1 MFKNK
6 QKHFLIS
13 VLLMILFLAA
23 SGTAFSADLNET
35 SEVPEVSVCKDN
47 LENSQNDVV
56 GSSEITLNGGK
67 FSDIQKAIDNV
78 GDGGTIHLNGYY
90 SAQNNDSVIYVNKNI
105 RIAGG
110 LDTVLDGK
118 NISCIFSIQK
128 TGSNCQISNLKF
140 VNGMDVHGGA
150 MIILGKNV
158 VVENSVFENN
168 YANHSGGA
176 IYVLSIFNDSGR
188 YPEEGENLI
197 IKNCNFTNNFAQVA
211 AGAIGVYGNN
221 TQVIGCNFVS
231 NKVKPAT
238 NHKSYGGAIQIGR
251 DEYNLCSYVVNCN
264 FMGNEAIAH
273 DLNNSHGG
281 AGCVRAGI
289 TYQNCKFINNSADQ
303 GGALTYHASGIIEDC
318 VFINN
323 SAKLYGGALSTG
335 YMDMDMD
342 LKVINCNFE
351 QNNAPYGGAVQLKGK
366 NIEIQ
371 NSVFNK
377 NTAAVNGGAIN
388 IVAKTVAIGDTEF
401 NKNTAHVNGGAIY
414 INGNKTVIED
424 SSFMA
429 NEAIPDV
436 EKLDDGLGG
445 AIYINSSS
453 ATINKNIF
461 NNNVARNGS
470 AIYYDKSGLNCII
483 SDNAMAENQAWV
495 YALPVY
501 AKSIYYGED
510 CEVSATLFGGNN
522 IAKYNDLFVSN
533 AIYNNAKQDKI
544 KVNGETPIL
553 GAVDNGKLYQDSR
566 EYNMDILLTVTHE
579 DGSVAFNK
587 TLKSDFKGQ
596 VSNILKNLKPG
607 RYKISATHFEDTY
620 YKYIAN
626 VTYFSVFPKADLQLN
641 KSSNLIDANYGDIV
655 IWTLKITNNGPNVG
669 TGIRLKDLISDGLII
684 LSCDDE
690 NYDKKTGILNID
702 SLNIG
707 ESKIINIKTLVN
719 KTGTFINE
727 ASVSGNEYD
736 WDLKNNNDS
745 AGINVNPSADL
756 AVEIL
761 VNDTNPKFNSL
772 VKWTLRVNNNGPD
785 EATGVVV
792 VCDLLSKDLIY
803 LSSTGNYD
811 VKSGLW
817 NIGTLEMGKS
827 VSIDIVTLVN
837 KTGKITND
845 ANVSGREY
853 DWNLSN
859 NYDNKSIDVDVCAD
873 LAIEKLVNDTA
884 PKFNSLV
891 EWTLRVT
898 NNGPDTATG
907 VVVCDILPEGL
918 ISIDKSFNG
927 TWNVGKLL
935 NNQTKE
941 LTIICLVNKTGK
953 LVNIADIAGNEY
965 DCNLTNNI
973 INKSIEVAS
982 SADLFVKKYVNNT
995 APDFG
1000 EIIKWSVVVSNNGPD
1015 IATNVQVNDLLDD
1028 GLIFVKSSSTKGS
1041 YDAKSG
1047 IWAVD
1052 SLAPETDETLNI
1064 YCKVNK
1070 IGKILNFVSVN
1081 STQYDWNE
1089 SNNHDNESVNAVKI
1103 ADLSVIKLINNSN
1116 PNYNDLIKW
1125 TIIVSNNGPNMAT
1138 GVIVNDLLPK
1148 SVEYISSYLSKGFY
1162 NPVNGIWDVGN
1173 LNAGEKLQLNIVSK
1187 IVKTGDITNVVNV
1200 KGNEKDS
1207 NLTNN
1212 HFEKS
1217 VHVKAAADLSI
1228 EKSVSKQEVNI
1239 NDLIEY
1245 VIEIINNGPD
1255 SAENIKVSEL
1265 LNPNLKVISFEST
1278 KGNFNNTNNVLT
1290 IDSLVDGEKVRLTI
1304 NAAANVCGNFEN
1316 KVAVSSDTFDY
1327 DKSNNHDGASVFVSE
1342 NTTEK
1347 IENPVNDTYL
1357 LVLAKN
1363 SLQKSMISK
1372 LENLTHLQSLTS
1384 IELPKTG
1391 LPIVL
1396 LLLVSMISIGFLPI
1410 KISKKR

>member
-110 LDTVLDGK
+110 FDTVLDGK

-351 QNNAPYGGAVQLKGK
+351 QNNAPYGGAVHLKGK

-388 IVAKTVAIGDTEF
+388 IVAKTVAIGGTEF

-436 EKLDDGLGG
+436 KKLDDGLGG

-495 YALPVY
+495 YALPIYV
-501 AKSIYYGED
+501 KSIYYGED

-579 DGSVAFNK
+579 GGSVAFNK

-641 KSSNLIDANYGDIV
+641 KSSNLINANYGDIV

-669 TGIRLKDLISDGLII
+669 TGIRLKDLIPDGLII

-690 NYDKKTGILNID
+690 NYDKKTGILKID

-772 VKWTLRVNNNGPD
+772 VKWTLRVTNNGPD
-785 EATGVVV
+785 EATGVV

-817 NIGTLEMGKS
+817 NIETLEMGKS

-837 KTGKITND
+837 KTGKIAND
-845 ANVSGREY
+845 ASVSGKEY

-859 NYDNKSIDVDVCAD
+859 NYDNKSIAVDVCAD
-873 LAIEKLVNDTA
+873 LAIKKLVNDTN

-973 INKSIEVAS
+973 VNKSIEVAQ

-995 APDFG
+995 SPDFG

-1028 GLIFVKSSSTKGS
+1028 GLIFVKSSSTKGN
-1041 YDAKSG
+1041 YDVKSG
-1047 IWAVD
+1047 IWTID

-1125 TIIVSNNGPNMAT
+1125 TIIVSNKGPNMAT

-1217 VHVKAAADLSI
+1217 VHVKPAADLSI

-1245 VIEIINNGPD
+1245 VIEITNNGPD

-1290 IDSLVDGEKVRLTI
+1290 IDSLVNGEKVRLTI
-1304 NAAANVCGNFEN
+1304 NAAANACGKFEN

-1327 DKSNNHDGASVFVSE
+1327 DKSNNQDGTSVFVSE

-1372 LENLTHLQSLTS
+1372 LENLTHPQSLTS

>member
-264 FMGNEAIAH
+264 FIGNEAIAH

-388 IVAKTVAIGDTEF
+388 IVAKTVAIGGTEF

-436 EKLDDGLGG
+436 KKLDDGLGG

-495 YALPVY
+495 YALPIY

-579 DGSVAFNK
+579 NGSVAFNK

-641 KSSNLIDANYGDIV
+641 KSSNLINANYGDIV

-669 TGIRLKDLISDGLII
+669 TGIRLKDLIPDGLII

-702 SLNIG
+702 SLNMG

-772 VKWTLRVNNNGPD
+772 VKWTLRVTNNGPD
-785 EATGVVV
+785 EATGVV

-927 TWNVGKLL
+927 IWNVGKLL

-941 LTIICLVNKTGK
+941 LTIICLVNKTEK

-1028 GLIFVKSSSTKGS
+1028 GLIFVKSSSTKGN
-1041 YDAKSG
+1041 YDVKSG
-1047 IWAVD
+1047 IWTID

-1125 TIIVSNNGPNMAT
+1125 TIIVSNKGPNMAT

-1212 HFEKS
+1212 HFEKL
-1217 VHVKAAADLSI
+1217 VHVKPAADLSI

-1245 VIEIINNGPD
+1245 VIEITNNGPD

-1347 IENPVNDTYL
+1347 IENSVNDTYL

-1372 LENLTHLQSLTS
+1372 LENLTHPQSLTS

>member
-35 SEVPEVSVCKDN
+35 SEVPEVRVCKDN

-264 FMGNEAIAH
+264 FIGNEAIAH

-388 IVAKTVAIGDTEF
+388 IVAKTVAIGGTEF

-436 EKLDDGLGG
+436 KKLDDGLGG

-495 YALPVY
+495 YALPIY

-641 KSSNLIDANYGDIV
+641 KSSNLINANYGDIV

-669 TGIRLKDLISDGLII
+669 TGIRLKDLIPDGLII

-690 NYDKKTGILNID
+690 NYNKKTGILNID
-702 SLNIG
+702 SLNMG

-756 AVEIL
+756 AVKIL

-772 VKWTLRVNNNGPD
+772 VKWTLRVTNNGPD
-785 EATGVVV
+785 EATGVV

-817 NIGTLEMGKS
+817 NIETLESGKS

-837 KTGKITND
+837 KTGKIAND
-845 ANVSGREY
+845 ASVSGKEY

-859 NYDNKSIDVDVCAD
+859 NYDNKSIAVDVCAD
-873 LAIEKLVNDTA
+873 LAIKKLVNDTN

-973 INKSIEVAS
+973 VNKSIEVAQ

-995 APDFG
+995 SPDFG

-1028 GLIFVKSSSTKGS
+1028 GLIFVKSSSTKGN
-1041 YDAKSG
+1041 YDVKSG
-1047 IWAVD
+1047 IWTID

-1173 LNAGEKLQLNIVSK
+1173 LNVGEKLQLNIVSK

-1212 HFEKS
+1212 HFKKS
-1217 VHVKAAADLSI
+1217 VHVKPAADLSI

-1245 VIEIINNGPD
+1245 VIEITNNGPD

-1290 IDSLVDGEKVRLTI
+1290 IDSLVNGEKVRLTI
-1304 NAAANVCGNFEN
+1304 NAAANACGKFEN

-1327 DKSNNHDGASVFVSE
+1327 DKSNNQDGTSVFVSE

-1372 LENLTHLQSLTS
+1372 LENLTHPQSLTS

>member
-335 YMDMDMD
+335 YMDMGMD

-388 IVAKTVAIGDTEF
+388 IVAKTVAIGGTEF

-436 EKLDDGLGG
+436 KKLDDGLGG

-495 YALPVY
+495 YALPIY

-641 KSSNLIDANYGDIV
+641 KSSNLINANYGDIV
-655 IWTLKITNNGPNVG
+655 IWILKITNNGPNVG
-669 TGIRLKDLISDGLII
+669 TGIRLKDLIPDGLII

-690 NYDKKTGILNID
+690 NYNKKTGILNID
-702 SLNIG
+702 SLNMG

-772 VKWTLRVNNNGPD
+772 VKWTLRVTNNGPD
-785 EATGVVV
+785 EATGVV

-817 NIGTLEMGKS
+817 NIETLESGKS

-837 KTGKITND
+837 KTGKIAND
-845 ANVSGREY
+845 ASVSGKEY

-859 NYDNKSIDVDVCAD
+859 NYDNKSIAVDVCAD
-873 LAIEKLVNDTA
+873 LAIKKLVNDTN

-973 INKSIEVAS
+973 VNKSIEVAQ

-995 APDFG
+995 SPDFG

-1028 GLIFVKSSSTKGS
+1028 GLIFVKSSSTKGN
-1041 YDAKSG
+1041 YDVKSG
-1047 IWAVD
+1047 IWTID

-1089 SNNHDNESVNAVKI
+1089 SNNHDNESVDAVKI

-1173 LNAGEKLQLNIVSK
+1173 LNVGEKLQLNIVSK

-1217 VHVKAAADLSI
+1217 VHVKPAADLSI

-1245 VIEIINNGPD
+1245 VIEITNNGPD

-1290 IDSLVDGEKVRLTI
+1290 IDSLAYGEKVRLTI
-1304 NAAANVCGNFEN
+1304 NAAANVCGKFEN

-1327 DKSNNHDGASVFVSE
+1327 DKSNNQDGTSVFVSE

-1372 LENLTHLQSLTS
+1372 LENLTHPQSLTS

>member
-6 QKHFLIS
+6 QKYFLIS

-23 SGTAFSADLNET
+23 SGTAFGVDLNENL
-35 SEVPEVSVCKDN
+35 EVLEVSVCKDN
-47 LENSQNDVV
+47 LENSQNDIV

-67 FSDIQKAIDNV
+67 FSDIQKAIDDIDN
-78 GDGGTIHLNGYY
+78 GGTIHLNGYY
-90 SAQNNDSVIYVNKNI
+90 SAQNKDSHVYVNKNI
-105 RIAGG
+105 NIVGG
-110 LDTVLDGK
+110 SDTVLDGK

-140 VNGMDVHGGA
+140 VNGMSGHGGA
-150 MIILGKNV
+150 MIVLGKNV
-158 VVENSVFENN
+158 VIKDSVFENN
-168 YANHSGGA
+168 YADYAGAA
-176 IYVLSIFNDSGR
+176 IYVCSIFNDSGK

-221 TQVIGCNFVS
+221 TKVIGCNFVS
-231 NKVKPAT
+231 NKVKPT
-238 NHKSYGGAIQIGR
+238 SNHEAYGGAIQIGR
-251 DEYNLCSYVVNCN
+251 DEYNLCSYVVNCSFIN
-264 FMGNEAIAH
+264 NGAIGRN
-273 DLNNSHGG
+273 LNNSHGG

-289 TYQNCKFINNSADQ
+289 IYQNCKFINNSAGQ
-303 GGALTYHASGIIEDC
+303 GGALTYHASGSIEDC

-335 YMDMDMD
+335 YIDGDME
-342 LKVINCNFE
+342 LIVVNCNFE

-366 NIEIQ
+366 NIEIHK
-371 NSVFNK
+371 SIFNK
-377 NTAAVNGGAIN
+377 NIAAINGGAIN
-388 IVAKTVAIGDTEF
+388 IIAKTVTVDDVEF
-401 NKNTAHVNGGAIY
+401 NKNIANVNGGAIY
-414 INGNKTVIED
+414 INGDKTTIVD
-424 SSFMA
+424 SSFIA
-429 NEAIPDV
+429 NEAIPDAK
-436 EKLDDGLGG
+436 KLDDGLGG

-495 YALPVY
+495 YALPIY

-579 DGSVAFNK
+579 EGSVAFNK
-587 TLKSDFKGQ
+587 TLKSDFKGY

-607 RYKISATHFEDTY
+607 RYKVSATHFEDTY
-620 YKYIAN
+620 YKYITN
-626 VTYFSVFPKADLQLN
+626 VTYFSVYPKADLQLN
-641 KSSNLIDANYGDIV
+641 KSSNGIDVNYGDVV
-655 IWTLKITNNGPNVG
+655 IWTLKITNNGPNIG
-669 TGIRLKDLISDGLII
+669 TGIRLKDLISEGLII

-690 NYDKKTGILNID
+690 NYNKKTGILNID
-702 SLNIG
+702 SLNMG

-772 VKWTLRVNNNGPD
+772 VKWTLRVTNNGPD
-785 EATGVVV
+785 EATGVV

-811 VKSGLW
+811 VKSELW
-817 NIGTLEMGKS
+817 NIGTLERGKS

-845 ANVSGREY
+845 ASVSGREY

-859 NYDNKSIDVDVCAD
+859 NYDNKSIAVDVCAD
-873 LAIEKLVNDTA
+873 LAIKKLVNDTN

-927 TWNVGKLL
+927 TWNVGKLI

-973 INKSIEVAS
+973 VNKSIEVAQ

-1015 IATNVQVNDLLDD
+1015 IVTNVQVNDLLDD
-1028 GLIFVKSSSTKGS
+1028 GLIFVKSSSTKGN
-1041 YDAKSG
+1041 YDVKSG
-1047 IWAVD
+1047 IWTID

-1089 SNNHDNESVNAVKI
+1089 SNNYDNKSVDAVKI

-1217 VHVKAAADLSI
+1217 VYVKAAADLSI

-1245 VIEIINNGPD
+1245 VIEITNNGPD

-1278 KGNFNNTNNVLT
+1278 KGNFNNESNVLT
-1290 IDSLVDGEKVRLTI
+1290 IDELANSEKVRLTI
-1304 NAAANVCGNFEN
+1304 NAAANVCGKFEN

-1327 DKSNNHDGASVFVSE
+1327 DKSNNQDGTSVFVSE

-1372 LENLTHLQSLTS
+1372 LENLTHPQSLTS

>member
-6 QKHFLIS
+6 QKYFLIS

-23 SGTAFSADLNET
+23 SGTAFGVDLNENL
-35 SEVPEVSVCKDN
+35 EVLEVSVCKDN
-47 LENSQNDVV
+47 LENSQNDIV

-67 FSDIQKAIDNV
+67 FSDIQKAIDDIDN
-78 GDGGTIHLNGYY
+78 GGTIHLNGYY
-90 SAQNNDSVIYVNKNI
+90 SAQNKDSHVYVNKNI
-105 RIAGG
+105 NIVGG
-110 LDTVLDGK
+110 SDTVLDGK

-140 VNGMDVHGGA
+140 VNGMSGHGGA
-150 MIILGKNV
+150 MIVLGKNV
-158 VVENSVFENN
+158 VIKDSVFENN
-168 YANHSGGA
+168 YADYAGAA
-176 IYVLSIFNDSGR
+176 IYVCSIFNDSGK

-221 TQVIGCNFVS
+221 TKVIGCNFVS
-231 NKVKPAT
+231 NKVKPT
-238 NHKSYGGAIQIGR
+238 SNHEAYGGAIQIGR
-251 DEYNLCSYVVNCN
+251 DEYNLCSYVVNCSFIN
-264 FMGNEAIAH
+264 NGAIGRN
-273 DLNNSHGG
+273 LNNSHGG

-289 TYQNCKFINNSADQ
+289 IYQNCKFINNSAGQ
-303 GGALTYHASGIIEDC
+303 GGALTYHASGSIEDC

-335 YMDMDMD
+335 YIDGDME
-342 LKVINCNFE
+342 LIVVNCNFE

-366 NIEIQ
+366 NIEIHK
-371 NSVFNK
+371 SIFNK
-377 NTAAVNGGAIN
+377 NIAAINGGAIN
-388 IVAKTVAIGDTEF
+388 IIAKTVTVDDVEF
-401 NKNTAHVNGGAIY
+401 NKNIANVNGGAIY
-414 INGNKTVIED
+414 INGDKTTIVD
-424 SSFMA
+424 SSFIA
-429 NEAIPDV
+429 NEAIPDAK
-436 EKLDDGLGG
+436 KLDDGLGG

-483 SDNAMAENQAWV
+483 SGNAMAENQAWV
-495 YALPVY
+495 YALPIY

-607 RYKISATHFEDTY
+607 RYKVSATHFEDTY

-626 VTYFSVFPKADLQLN
+626 VIYFSVFPKADLQLN
-641 KSSNLIDANYGDIV
+641 KSSNGIDVNYGDIV
-655 IWTLKITNNGPNVG
+655 IWTLKITNNGPNIG
-669 TGIRLKDLISDGLII
+669 TGIRLKDLISEGLII

-736 WDLKNNNDS
+736 WNLKNNNDS

-772 VKWTLRVNNNGPD
+772 VKWTLRVTNNGPD
-785 EATGVVV
+785 EATGVV

-817 NIGTLEMGKS
+817 NIETLESGKS

-837 KTGKITND
+837 KTGKIAND
-845 ANVSGREY
+845 ASVSGKEY

-859 NYDNKSIDVDVCAD
+859 NYDNKSIAVDVCAD
-873 LAIEKLVNDTA
+873 LAIKKLVNDTN

-973 INKSIEVAS
+973 VNKSIEVAQ

-995 APDFG
+995 SQDFG

-1015 IATNVQVNDLLDD
+1015 IATTVQVNDLLDD
-1028 GLIFVKSSSTKGS
+1028 GLIFVKSSSTKGN
-1041 YDAKSG
+1041 YDVKSG
-1047 IWAVD
+1047 IWTID

-1138 GVIVNDLLPK
+1138 GVIVDDLLPK

-1217 VHVKAAADLSI
+1217 VHVKPAADLSI

-1245 VIEIINNGPD
+1245 VIEITNNGPD

-1290 IDSLVDGEKVRLTI
+1290 IDSLAYGEKVRLTI
-1304 NAAANVCGNFEN
+1304 NAAANVWGKFEN

-1327 DKSNNHDGASVFVSE
+1327 DKSNNQDGTSVFVSE

-1363 SLQKSMISK
+1363 SLQKSMVSK
-1372 LENLTHLQSLTS
+1372 LENLTHPQSLTS

>member
-377 NTAAVNGGAIN
+377 NTATVNGGAIN
-388 IVAKTVAIGDTEF
+388 IVAKTVAIGGTEF

-436 EKLDDGLGG
+436 KKLDDGLGG

-495 YALPVY
+495 YALPIY

-522 IAKYNDLFVSN
+522 IAKYDDLFVSN

-607 RYKISATHFEDTY
+607 RYRISATHFEDTY

-641 KSSNLIDANYGDIV
+641 KSSNLINANYGDII

-669 TGIRLKDLISDGLII
+669 TGIRLKDLIPDGLII

-690 NYDKKTGILNID
+690 NYNKKTGILNID
-702 SLNIG
+702 SLNMG

-772 VKWTLRVNNNGPD
+772 VKWTLRVTNNGPD
-785 EATGVVV
+785 EATGVV

-817 NIGTLEMGKS
+817 NIGTLERGKS

-837 KTGKITND
+837 KTGKIAND
-845 ANVSGREY
+845 ASVSGKEY

-859 NYDNKSIDVDVCAD
+859 NYDNKSIAVDVCAD
-873 LAIEKLVNDTA
+873 LAIKKLVNDTN

-927 TWNVGKLL
+927 TWNVGKLF

-973 INKSIEVAS
+973 VNKSIEVAQ

-995 APDFG
+995 SPDFG

-1028 GLIFVKSSSTKGS
+1028 GLIFVKSSSTKGN
-1041 YDAKSG
+1041 YDVKSG
-1047 IWAVD
+1047 IWTID

-1212 HFEKS
+1212 HFKKS
-1217 VHVKAAADLSI
+1217 VHVKPAADLSI

-1245 VIEIINNGPD
+1245 VIEITNNGPD

-1304 NAAANVCGNFEN
+1304 NAAANVCGKFEN

-1327 DKSNNHDGASVFVSE
+1327 DKSNNQDGTSVFVSE

-1363 SLQKSMISK
+1363 SLQKSMVSK
-1372 LENLTHLQSLTS
+1372 LENLTHSQSLTS

>member
-6 QKHFLIS
+6 QKYFLIS

-47 LENSQNDVV
+47 LENSQNNVV

-78 GDGGTIHLNGYY
+78 GDGGTIYLNGYY

-264 FMGNEAIAH
+264 FIGNEAIAH

-366 NIEIQ
+366 SIEIQ

-377 NTAAVNGGAIN
+377 NTATVNGGAIN
-388 IVAKTVAIGDTEF
+388 IVAKTVAIGGTEF

-436 EKLDDGLGG
+436 KKLDDGLGG

-495 YALPVY
+495 YALPIY

-641 KSSNLIDANYGDIV
+641 KSSNLINANYGDIV

-669 TGIRLKDLISDGLII
+669 TGIRLKDLIPDGLII

-690 NYDKKTGILNID
+690 NYNKKTGILNID
-702 SLNIG
+702 SLNMG

-756 AVEIL
+756 AVKIL

-772 VKWTLRVNNNGPD
+772 VKWTLRVTNNGPD
-785 EATGVVV
+785 EATGVV

-817 NIGTLEMGKS
+817 NIETLESGKS

-837 KTGKITND
+837 KTGKIAND
-845 ANVSGREY
+845 ASVSGKEY

-859 NYDNKSIDVDVCAD
+859 NYDNKSIAVDVCAD
-873 LAIEKLVNDTA
+873 LAIKKLVNDTN
-884 PKFNSLV
+884 PQFNSLV

-973 INKSIEVAS
+973 VNKSIEVAQ

-995 APDFG
+995 SPDFG

-1015 IATNVQVNDLLDD
+1015 IATNVQVNDLLDE

-1047 IWAVD
+1047 IWTID

-1103 ADLSVIKLINNSN
+1103 ADLSVIKSINNSN

-1162 NPVNGIWDVGN
+1162 NPVNGTWDVGN
-1173 LNAGEKLQLNIVSK
+1173 LNVGEKLQLNIVSK
-1187 IVKTGDITNVVNV
+1187 IVKTGDITNVVDV

-1217 VHVKAAADLSI
+1217 VHVKPAADLSI

-1245 VIEIINNGPD
+1245 VIEITNNGPD

-1290 IDSLVDGEKVRLTI
+1290 IDSLAYGEKVRLTI
-1304 NAAANVCGNFEN
+1304 NAAANVWGKFEN

-1327 DKSNNHDGASVFVSE
+1327 DKSNNQDGTSVFVSE

-1372 LENLTHLQSLTS
+1372 LENLTHPQSLTS

>member
-388 IVAKTVAIGDTEF
+388 IVAKTVAIGGTEF

-436 EKLDDGLGG
+436 KKLDDGLGG

-495 YALPVY
+495 YALPIY

-641 KSSNLIDANYGDIV
+641 KSSNLINANYGDIV

-669 TGIRLKDLISDGLII
+669 TGIRLKDLIPDGLII

-690 NYDKKTGILNID
+690 NYNKKTGILNID
-702 SLNIG
+702 SLNMG

-719 KTGTFINE
+719 NTGTFINE

-756 AVEIL
+756 AVKIL

-772 VKWTLRVNNNGPD
+772 VKWTLRVTNNGPD
-785 EATGVVV
+785 EATGVV

-817 NIGTLEMGKS
+817 NIETLESGKS

-837 KTGKITND
+837 KTGKIAND
-845 ANVSGREY
+845 ASVSGKEY

-859 NYDNKSIDVDVCAD
+859 NYDNKSIAVDVCAD
-873 LAIEKLVNDTA
+873 LAIKKLVNDTN

-973 INKSIEVAS
+973 VNKSIEVAQ

-995 APDFG
+995 SPDFG

-1028 GLIFVKSSSTKGS
+1028 GLIFVKSSSTKGN
-1041 YDAKSG
+1041 YDVKSG
-1047 IWAVD
+1047 IWTID

-1125 TIIVSNNGPNMAT
+1125 TIIVSNKGPNMAT
-1138 GVIVNDLLPK
+1138 GVTVNDLLPK

-1245 VIEIINNGPD
+1245 VIEITNNGPD

-1290 IDSLVDGEKVRLTI
+1290 IDSLVNGEKVRLTI
-1304 NAAANVCGNFEN
+1304 NAAANACGKFEN

-1327 DKSNNHDGASVFVSE
+1327 DKSNNQDGTSVFVSE

-1372 LENLTHLQSLTS
+1372 LENLTHPQSLTS

>member
-6 QKHFLIS
+6 QKYFLIS

-47 LENSQNDVV
+47 LENSQNNVV

-78 GDGGTIHLNGYY
+78 GDGGIIYLNGYY

-264 FMGNEAIAH
+264 FIGNEAIAH

-388 IVAKTVAIGDTEF
+388 IVAKTVSIGGTEF

-436 EKLDDGLGG
+436 KKLDDGLGG

-495 YALPVY
+495 YALPIY

-641 KSSNLIDANYGDIV
+641 KSSSLIDANYGDIV

-669 TGIRLKDLISDGLII
+669 TGIRLKDLIPDGLII

-772 VKWTLRVNNNGPD
+772 VKWTLRVTNNGPD
-785 EATGVVV
+785 EATSVV

-837 KTGKITND
+837 KTGKIAND
-845 ANVSGREY
+845 ASVSGKEY

-859 NYDNKSIDVDVCAD
+859 NYDNKSIAVDVCAD
-873 LAIEKLVNDTA
+873 LAIKKLVNDTN

-965 DCNLTNNI
+965 DCNLTNDI
-973 INKSIEVAS
+973 VNKSIEVAQ

-995 APDFG
+995 SPDFG

-1028 GLIFVKSSSTKGS
+1028 GLIFVKSSSTKGN
-1041 YDAKSG
+1041 YDVKSG
-1047 IWAVD
+1047 IWTID

-1089 SNNHDNESVNAVKI
+1089 SNNHDNESVDAVKI

-1217 VHVKAAADLSI
+1217 VHVKPAADLSI

-1245 VIEIINNGPD
+1245 VIEITNNGPD

-1290 IDSLVDGEKVRLTI
+1290 IDSLAYGEKVRLTI
-1304 NAAANVCGNFEN
+1304 NAAANACGKFEN

-1327 DKSNNHDGASVFVSE
+1327 DKSNNQDGTSVFVSE

-1363 SLQKSMISK
+1363 SLQKSMVSK
-1372 LENLTHLQSLTS
+1372 LENLTHPQSLTS

-1396 LLLVSMISIGFLPI
+1396 LLLVSMVSIGFLPI

>member
-6 QKHFLIS
+6 QKYFLIS

-23 SGTAFSADLNET
+23 SGTAFGVDLNENL
-35 SEVPEVSVCKDN
+35 EVLEVSVCKDN
-47 LENSQNDVV
+47 LENSQNDIV

-67 FSDIQKAIDNV
+67 FSDIQKAIDDIDN
-78 GDGGTIHLNGYY
+78 GGTIHLNGYY
-90 SAQNNDSVIYVNKNI
+90 SAQNKDSHVYVNKNI
-105 RIAGG
+105 NIVGG
-110 LDTVLDGK
+110 SDTVLDGK

-140 VNGMDVHGGA
+140 VNGMSGHGGA
-150 MIILGKNV
+150 MIVLGKNV
-158 VVENSVFENN
+158 VIKDSVFENN
-168 YANHSGGA
+168 YADYAGAA
-176 IYVLSIFNDSGR
+176 IYVCSIFNDSGK

-221 TQVIGCNFVS
+221 TKVIGCNFVS
-231 NKVKPAT
+231 NKVKPT
-238 NHKSYGGAIQIGR
+238 SNHEAYGGAIQIGR
-251 DEYNLCSYVVNCN
+251 DEYNLCSYVVNCSFIN
-264 FMGNEAIAH
+264 NGAIGRN
-273 DLNNSHGG
+273 LNNSHGG

-289 TYQNCKFINNSADQ
+289 IYQNCKFINNSAGQ
-303 GGALTYHASGIIEDC
+303 GGALTYHASGSIEDC

-335 YMDMDMD
+335 YIDGDME
-342 LKVINCNFE
+342 LIVVNCNFE

-366 NIEIQ
+366 NIEIHK
-371 NSVFNK
+371 SIFNK
-377 NTAAVNGGAIN
+377 NIAAINGGAIN
-388 IVAKTVAIGDTEF
+388 IIAKTVTVDDVEF
-401 NKNTAHVNGGAIY
+401 NKNIANVNGGAIY
-414 INGNKTVIED
+414 INGDKTTIVD
-424 SSFMA
+424 SSFIA
-429 NEAIPDV
+429 NEAIPDAK
-436 EKLDDGLGG
+436 KLDDGLGG

-483 SDNAMAENQAWV
+483 SGNAMAENQAWV
-495 YALPVY
+495 YALPIY

-641 KSSNLIDANYGDIV
+641 KSSNGIDVNYGDIV
-655 IWTLKITNNGPNVG
+655 IWTLKITNNGPNIG
-669 TGIRLKDLISDGLII
+669 TGIRLKDLIPDGLII

-690 NYDKKTGILNID
+690 NYNKKTGILNID
-702 SLNIG
+702 SLNMG

-772 VKWTLRVNNNGPD
+772 VKWTLRVTNNGPD
-785 EATGVVV
+785 EATGVV

-817 NIGTLEMGKS
+817 NIETLESGKS

-837 KTGKITND
+837 KTGKIAND
-845 ANVSGREY
+845 ASVSGKEY

-859 NYDNKSIDVDVCAD
+859 NYDNKSIAVDVCAD
-873 LAIEKLVNDTA
+873 LAIKKLVNDTN

-973 INKSIEVAS
+973 VNKSIEVAQ

-995 APDFG
+995 SPDFG

-1015 IATNVQVNDLLDD
+1015 IATTVQVNDLLDD
-1028 GLIFVKSSSTKGS
+1028 GLIFVKSSSTKGN
-1041 YDAKSG
+1041 YDVKSG
-1047 IWAVD
+1047 IWTID

-1070 IGKILNFVSVN
+1070 IGKILNFGSVN

-1217 VHVKAAADLSI
+1217 VYVKPAADLSI

-1245 VIEIINNGPD
+1245 VIEITNNGPD

-1290 IDSLVDGEKVRLTI
+1290 IDSLAYGEKVRLTI
-1304 NAAANVCGNFEN
+1304 NAAANACGKFEN

-1327 DKSNNHDGASVFVSE
+1327 DKSNNQDGTSVFVSE

-1347 IENPVNDTYL
+1347 IENLVNDTYL

-1363 SLQKSMISK
+1363 SLQKSMVSK
-1372 LENLTHLQSLTS
+1372 LENLTHPQSLTS

>member
-6 QKHFLIS
+6 QKYFLIS

-47 LENSQNDVV
+47 LENSQNDIVE
-56 GSSEITLNGGK
+56 SSEITLNGGK

-388 IVAKTVAIGDTEF
+388 IVAKTVAIGGTEF

-436 EKLDDGLGG
+436 KKLDDGLGG

-495 YALPVY
+495 YALPIY

-641 KSSNLIDANYGDIV
+641 KSSNLINANYGDIV

-669 TGIRLKDLISDGLII
+669 TGIRLKDLIPDGLII

-690 NYDKKTGILNID
+690 NYNKKTGILNID
-702 SLNIG
+702 SLNMG

-756 AVEIL
+756 AVKIL

-772 VKWTLRVNNNGPD
+772 VKWTLRVTNNGPD
-785 EATGVVV
+785 EATGVV

-817 NIGTLEMGKS
+817 NIETLESGKS

-837 KTGKITND
+837 KTGKIAND
-845 ANVSGREY
+845 ASVSGKEY

-859 NYDNKSIDVDVCAD
+859 NYDNKSIAVDVCAD
-873 LAIEKLVNDTA
+873 LAIKKLVNDTN

-973 INKSIEVAS
+973 VNKSIEVAQ

-995 APDFG
+995 SPDFG

-1028 GLIFVKSSSTKGS
+1028 GLIFVKSSSTKGN
-1041 YDAKSG
+1041 YDVKSG
-1047 IWAVD
+1047 IWTID

-1125 TIIVSNNGPNMAT
+1125 TIIVSNKGPNMAT

-1217 VHVKAAADLSI
+1217 VHVKPAADLSI

-1245 VIEIINNGPD
+1245 VIEITNNGPD

-1347 IENPVNDTYL
+1347 IENPVNDIYL

>member
-6 QKHFLIS
+6 QKYFLIS

-47 LENSQNDVV
+47 LENSQNNVV
-56 GSSEITLNGGK
+56 ESSEITLNGGK

-78 GDGGTIHLNGYY
+78 VDGGTIHLNGYY

-264 FMGNEAIAH
+264 FIGNEAIAH

-436 EKLDDGLGG
+436 KKLDDGLGG

-579 DGSVAFNK
+579 DGSVVFNK

-669 TGIRLKDLISDGLII
+669 TGIRLKDLIPDGLII

-772 VKWTLRVNNNGPD
+772 VKWTLRVTNNGPD
-785 EATGVVV
+785 EATGVV

-965 DCNLTNNI
+965 DRNLTNNI
-973 INKSIEVAS
+973 VNKSIEVAS

-1015 IATNVQVNDLLDD
+1015 IATNVRVNDLLDD

-1047 IWAVD
+1047 IWTID

-1089 SNNHDNESVNAVKI
+1089 SNNHDNESVDTVKI

-1217 VHVKAAADLSI
+1217 VHVKPAADLSI

-1347 IENPVNDTYL
+1347 IENPENDTYL

-1372 LENLTHLQSLTS
+1372 LENLTHPQSLTS

-1396 LLLVSMISIGFLPI
+1396 LLLVSMVSIGFLPI

>member
-35 SEVPEVSVCKDN
+35 LEVPEVSVCKDN

-140 VNGMDVHGGA
+140 VNGMNVQGGA

-351 QNNAPYGGAVQLKGK
+351 QNNAPYGGAVHLKGK

-377 NTAAVNGGAIN
+377 NTAAVNGGAIT
-388 IVAKTVAIGDTEF
+388 IVAKTVAIGGTEF

-436 EKLDDGLGG
+436 KKLDDGLGG

-495 YALPVY
+495 YALPIYV
-501 AKSIYYGED
+501 KSIYYGED

-641 KSSNLIDANYGDIV
+641 KSSNLINANYGDIV

-669 TGIRLKDLISDGLII
+669 TGIRLKDLIPDGLII

-690 NYDKKTGILNID
+690 NYNKKTGILNID
-702 SLNIG
+702 SLNMG

-772 VKWTLRVNNNGPD
+772 VKWTLRVTNNGPD
-785 EATGVVV
+785 EATGVV

-817 NIGTLEMGKS
+817 NIETLESGKS

-837 KTGKITND
+837 KTGKIAND
-845 ANVSGREY
+845 ASVSGKEY

-859 NYDNKSIDVDVCAD
+859 NYDNKSIAVDVCAD
-873 LAIEKLVNDTA
+873 LAIKKLVNDTN

-898 NNGPDTATG
+898 NNGPDTATD

-973 INKSIEVAS
+973 VNKSIEVAQ

-995 APDFG
+995 SPDFG

-1028 GLIFVKSSSTKGS
+1028 GLIFVKSSSTKGN
-1041 YDAKSG
+1041 YDVKSG
-1047 IWAVD
+1047 IWTID

-1217 VHVKAAADLSI
+1217 VHVKPAADLSI

-1245 VIEIINNGPD
+1245 VIEITNNGPD

-1290 IDSLVDGEKVRLTI
+1290 IDSLAYGEKVRLTI
-1304 NAAANVCGNFEN
+1304 NAAANVWGKFEN

-1327 DKSNNHDGASVFVSE
+1327 DKSNNQDGTSVFVSE

-1363 SLQKSMISK
+1363 SLQKSMVSK
-1372 LENLTHLQSLTS
+1372 LENLTHPQSLTS

>member
-264 FMGNEAIAH
+264 FIGNEAIAH

-388 IVAKTVAIGDTEF
+388 IVAKTVAIGGTEF

-436 EKLDDGLGG
+436 KKLDDGLGG

-495 YALPVY
+495 YALPIY

-641 KSSNLIDANYGDIV
+641 KSSNLINANYGDIV

-669 TGIRLKDLISDGLII
+669 TGIRLKDLIPDGLII

-690 NYDKKTGILNID
+690 NYNKKTGILNID
-702 SLNIG
+702 SLNMG

-756 AVEIL
+756 AVKIL

-772 VKWTLRVNNNGPD
+772 VKWTLRVTNNGPD
-785 EATGVVV
+785 EATGVV

-817 NIGTLEMGKS
+817 NIETLESGKS

-837 KTGKITND
+837 KTGKIAND
-845 ANVSGREY
+845 ASVSGKEY

-859 NYDNKSIDVDVCAD
+859 NYDNKSIAVDVCAD
-873 LAIEKLVNDTA
+873 LAIKKLVNDTN

-973 INKSIEVAS
+973 VNKSIEVAQ

-995 APDFG
+995 SPDFG

-1028 GLIFVKSSSTKGS
+1028 GLIFVKSSSTKGN
-1041 YDAKSG
+1041 YDVKSG
-1047 IWAVD
+1047 IWTID

-1217 VHVKAAADLSI
+1217 VHVKPAADLSI

-1245 VIEIINNGPD
+1245 VIEITNNGPD

-1290 IDSLVDGEKVRLTI
+1290 IDSLDYGEKVRLII
-1304 NAAANVCGNFEN
+1304 NAAANAWGKFEN

-1327 DKSNNHDGASVFVSE
+1327 DKSNNQDGTSVFVSE

-1372 LENLTHLQSLTS
+1372 LENLTHPQSLTS

>member
-377 NTAAVNGGAIN
+377 NTATVNGGAIN
-388 IVAKTVAIGDTEF
+388 IVAKTVAIGGTEF

-436 EKLDDGLGG
+436 KKLDDGLGG

-495 YALPVY
+495 YALPIY

-607 RYKISATHFEDTY
+607 RYRISATHFEDTY

-641 KSSNLIDANYGDIV
+641 KSSNLINANYGDIV

-669 TGIRLKDLISDGLII
+669 TGIRLKDLIPDGLII

-690 NYDKKTGILNID
+690 NYNKKTGILNID
-702 SLNIG
+702 SLNMG

-727 ASVSGNEYD
+727 ASVSGKEYD

-772 VKWTLRVNNNGPD
+772 VKWTLRVTNNGPD
-785 EATGVVV
+785 EATGVV

-811 VKSGLW
+811 VRSGLW
-817 NIGTLEMGKS
+817 NIGTLERGKS

-837 KTGKITND
+837 KTGKI
-845 ANVSGREY
+845 ANGASVSGKEY

-859 NYDNKSIDVDVCAD
+859 NYDNKSIAVDVCAD
-873 LAIEKLVNDTA
+873 LAIKKLVNDTN

-973 INKSIEVAS
+973 VNKSIEVAR

-995 APDFG
+995 SPDFG
-1000 EIIKWSVVVSNNGPD
+1000 EIIKWSVVISNNGPD

-1028 GLIFVKSSSTKGS
+1028 GLIFVKSSSTKGN
-1041 YDAKSG
+1041 YDVKSG
-1047 IWAVD
+1047 IWTID

-1089 SNNHDNESVNAVKI
+1089 SNNHDNESVDAVKI

-1162 NPVNGIWDVGN
+1162 NPVNGIWDFGN

-1200 KGNEKDS
+1200 KGNEKDN

-1217 VHVKAAADLSI
+1217 VHVKPAADLSI

-1304 NAAANVCGNFEN
+1304 NAAANVCGKFEN

-1327 DKSNNHDGASVFVSE
+1327 DKSNNQDGTSVFVSE

-1372 LENLTHLQSLTS
+1372 LENLTHPQSLTS

>member
-23 SGTAFSADLNET
+23 LGTAFSADLNET
-35 SEVPEVSVCKDN
+35 SEVLEVSVCKDN
-47 LENSQNDVV
+47 LENSQNDIV

-67 FSDIQKAIDNV
+67 FSDIQKAIDDIDN
-78 GDGGTIHLNGYY
+78 GGTIHLNGYY
-90 SAQNNDSVIYVNKNI
+90 SAQNKDSHVYVNKNI
-105 RIAGG
+105 NIVGG
-110 LDTVLDGK
+110 SDTVLDGK

-140 VNGMDVHGGA
+140 VNGMSGHGGA
-150 MIILGKNV
+150 MIVLGKNV
-158 VVENSVFENN
+158 VIKDSVFENN
-168 YANHSGGA
+168 YADYAGAA
-176 IYVLSIFNDSGR
+176 IYVCSIFNDSGK

-221 TQVIGCNFVS
+221 TKVIGCNFVS
-231 NKVKPAT
+231 NKVKPT
-238 NHKSYGGAIQIGR
+238 SNHEAYGGAIQIGR
-251 DEYNLCSYVVNCN
+251 DEYNLCSYVVNCSFIN
-264 FMGNEAIAH
+264 NGAIGRN
-273 DLNNSHGG
+273 LNNSHGG

-289 TYQNCKFINNSADQ
+289 IYQNCKFINNSAGQ
-303 GGALTYHASGIIEDC
+303 GGALTYHASGSIEDC

-335 YMDMDMD
+335 YIDGDME
-342 LKVINCNFE
+342 LIVVNCNFE

-366 NIEIQ
+366 NIEIHK
-371 NSVFNK
+371 SIFNK
-377 NTAAVNGGAIN
+377 NIAAINGGAIN
-388 IVAKTVAIGDTEF
+388 IIAKTVTVDDVEF
-401 NKNTAHVNGGAIY
+401 NKNIANVNGGAIY
-414 INGNKTVIED
+414 INGDKTTIVD
-424 SSFMA
+424 SSFIA
-429 NEAIPDV
+429 NEAIPDAK
-436 EKLDDGLGG
+436 KLDDGLGG

-495 YALPVY
+495 YALPIY

-607 RYKISATHFEDTY
+607 RYKISAIHFEDTY

-641 KSSNLIDANYGDIV
+641 KSSNLINANYGDIV

-669 TGIRLKDLISDGLII
+669 TGIRLKDLIPDGLII

-690 NYDKKTGILNID
+690 NYNKKTGILNID
-702 SLNIG
+702 SLNMG

-772 VKWTLRVNNNGPD
+772 VKWTLRVTNNGPD
-785 EATGVVV
+785 EATGVV

-837 KTGKITND
+837 KTGKIAND
-845 ANVSGREY
+845 ANVSGKEY

-859 NYDNKSIDVDVCAD
+859 NYDNQSIDVEVCAD
-873 LAIEKLVNDTA
+873 LAIEKLVNDTN

-927 TWNVGKLL
+927 RWNVGKLI

-973 INKSIEVAS
+973 VNKSIEVAQ

-995 APDFG
+995 SPDFG

-1028 GLIFVKSSSTKGS
+1028 GLIFVKSSSTKGN
-1041 YDAKSG
+1041 YDVKSG
-1047 IWAVD
+1047 IWTID

-1089 SNNHDNESVNAVKI
+1089 SNNYDNKSVDAVKI

-1245 VIEIINNGPD
+1245 VIEITNNGPD

-1278 KGNFNNTNNVLT
+1278 KGNFNNESNVLT
-1290 IDSLVDGEKVRLTI
+1290 IDELANSEKARLTI
-1304 NAAANVCGNFEN
+1304 NAAANVWGKFEN

-1327 DKSNNHDGASVFVSE
+1327 DKSNNQDGTSVFVSE

-1363 SLQKSMISK
+1363 SLQKSMVSK
-1372 LENLTHLQSLTS
+1372 LENLTHPQSLTT

>member
-377 NTAAVNGGAIN
+377 NTATVNGGAIN
-388 IVAKTVAIGDTEF
+388 IVAKTVAIGGTEF

-436 EKLDDGLGG
+436 KKLDDGLGG

-495 YALPVY
+495 YALPIY

-522 IAKYNDLFVSN
+522 IAKYDDLFVSN

-607 RYKISATHFEDTY
+607 RYRISATHFEDTY

-641 KSSNLIDANYGDIV
+641 KSSNLINANYGDII

-669 TGIRLKDLISDGLII
+669 TGIRLKDLIPDGLII

-690 NYDKKTGILNID
+690 NYNKKTGILNID
-702 SLNIG
+702 SLNMG

-772 VKWTLRVNNNGPD
+772 VKWTLRVTNNGPD
-785 EATGVVV
+785 EATGVV

-817 NIGTLEMGKS
+817 NIGTLERGKS

-837 KTGKITND
+837 KTGKIAND
-845 ANVSGREY
+845 ASVSGKEY
-853 DWNLSN
+853 DWNLTN
-859 NYDNKSIDVDVCAD
+859 NYDNQSIDVEVCAD
-873 LAIEKLVNDTA
+873 LAIEKLVNDTN

-927 TWNVGKLL
+927 TWNVGKLF

-973 INKSIEVAS
+973 VNKSIEVAQ

-995 APDFG
+995 SPDFG

-1028 GLIFVKSSSTKGS
+1028 GLIFVKSSSTKGN
-1041 YDAKSG
+1041 YDVKSG
-1047 IWAVD
+1047 IWTID

-1212 HFEKS
+1212 HFKKS
-1217 VHVKAAADLSI
+1217 VHVKPAADLSI

-1245 VIEIINNGPD
+1245 VIEITNNGPD

-1290 IDSLVDGEKVRLTI
+1290 IDSLVNGEKVRLTI
-1304 NAAANVCGNFEN
+1304 NAAANAWGKFEN

-1327 DKSNNHDGASVFVSE
+1327 DKSNNQDGTSVFVSE

-1347 IENPVNDTYL
+1347 IEDPVNDTYL

-1363 SLQKSMISK
+1363 SLQKSMVSK
-1372 LENLTHLQSLTS
+1372 LENLTHSQSLTS

>member
-6 QKHFLIS
+6 QKYFLIS

-47 LENSQNDVV
+47 LENSQNDIV

-67 FSDIQKAIDNV
+67 FSDIQKAIDDIDN
-78 GDGGTIHLNGYY
+78 GGTIHLNGYY
-90 SAQNNDSVIYVNKNI
+90 SAQNKDSHVYVNKNI
-105 RIAGG
+105 NIVGG
-110 LDTVLDGK
+110 SDTVLDGK

-140 VNGMDVHGGA
+140 VNGMSGHGGA
-150 MIILGKNV
+150 MIVLGKNV
-158 VVENSVFENN
+158 VIKDSVFENN
-168 YANHSGGA
+168 YADYAGAA
-176 IYVLSIFNDSGR
+176 IYVCSIFNDSGK

-221 TQVIGCNFVS
+221 TKVIGCNFVS
-231 NKVKPAT
+231 NKVKPT
-238 NHKSYGGAIQIGR
+238 SNHEAYGGAIQIGR
-251 DEYNLCSYVVNCN
+251 DEYNLCSYVVNCSFIN
-264 FMGNEAIAH
+264 NGAIGRN
-273 DLNNSHGG
+273 LNNSHGG

-289 TYQNCKFINNSADQ
+289 IYQNCKFINNSAGQ
-303 GGALTYHASGIIEDC
+303 GGALTYHASGSIEDC

-335 YMDMDMD
+335 YIDGDME
-342 LKVINCNFE
+342 LIVVNCNFE

-366 NIEIQ
+366 NIEIHK
-371 NSVFNK
+371 SIFNK
-377 NTAAVNGGAIN
+377 NIAAINGGAIN
-388 IVAKTVAIGDTEF
+388 IIAKTVTVDDVEF
-401 NKNTAHVNGGAIY
+401 NKNIANVNGGAIY
-414 INGNKTVIED
+414 INGDKTTIVD
-424 SSFMA
+424 SSFIA
-429 NEAIPDV
+429 NEAIPDAK
-436 EKLDDGLGG
+436 KLDDGLGG
-445 AIYINSSS
+445 AIYVNSSS

-461 NNNVARNGS
+461 NNNIARNGS
-470 AIYYDKSGLNCII
+470 AIYYDKSGLNCVI

-495 YALPVY
+495 YALPIC
-501 AKSIYYGED
+501 AKNIYYGDD
-510 CEVSATLFGGNN
+510 CEVSATIFGGNN

-544 KVNGETPIL
+544 KVNGEIPIL

-607 RYKISATHFEDTY
+607 RYKVSATHFEDTY

-641 KSSNLIDANYGDIV
+641 KSSNGIDVNYGDIV
-655 IWTLKITNNGPNVG
+655 IWTLKITNNGPNIG
-669 TGIRLKDLISDGLII
+669 TGIRLKDLISEGLII

-736 WDLKNNNDS
+736 WNLKNNNDS
-745 AGINVNPSADL
+745 ASLNVNPSADL

-772 VKWTLRVNNNGPD
+772 VKWTLRVTNNGPD
-785 EATGVVV
+785 EATGVV

-859 NYDNKSIDVDVCAD
+859 NYDNKSIDVEVCAD
-873 LAIEKLVNDTA
+873 LAIEKLVNDTN

-973 INKSIEVAS
+973 VNKSIEVAQ
-982 SADLFVKKYVNNT
+982 SADLFVKKYVNN
-995 APDFG
+995 ADPDFG

-1028 GLIFVKSSSTKGS
+1028 GIIFVKSSSTKGN
-1041 YDAKSG
+1041 YDVKSG
-1047 IWAVD
+1047 IWAID

-1089 SNNHDNESVNAVKI
+1089 SNNQDNESVNAVKI

-1217 VHVKAAADLSI
+1217 VHVKPAADLSI

-1245 VIEIINNGPD
+1245 VIEITNNGPD

-1290 IDSLVDGEKVRLTI
+1290 IDSLVDGEKVGLTI

-1372 LENLTHLQSLTS
+1372 LENLTHPQSLTS

-1396 LLLVSMISIGFLPI
+1396 LLLVSMISIGFLHI

>member
-6 QKHFLIS
+6 QKYFLIS

-47 LENSQNDVV
+47 LENSQNNVV

-78 GDGGTIHLNGYY
+78 GDGGTIYLNGYY

-264 FMGNEAIAH
+264 FIGNEAIAH

-436 EKLDDGLGG
+436 KKLDDGLGG

-495 YALPVY
+495 YALPIY

-669 TGIRLKDLISDGLII
+669 TGIRLKDLIPDGLII

-690 NYDKKTGILNID
+690 NYNKKTGILNIN

-772 VKWTLRVNNNGPD
+772 VKWTLRVTNNGPD
-785 EATGVVV
+785 EATGVV

-827 VSIDIVTLVN
+827 VSIDIMTLVN

-845 ANVSGREY
+845 ANVSGMEY

-973 INKSIEVAS
+973 INKSIGVAS

-1047 IWAVD
+1047 IWTID

-1217 VHVKAAADLSI
+1217 VHVKPAADLSI

-1245 VIEIINNGPD
+1245 VIEITNNGPD

-1372 LENLTHLQSLTS
+1372 LENLTHPQSLTS

>member
-6 QKHFLIS
+6 QKYFLIS

-47 LENSQNDVV
+47 LENSQNDIVE
-56 GSSEITLNGGK
+56 SSEITLNGGK

-264 FMGNEAIAH
+264 FIGNEAIAH

-303 GGALTYHASGIIEDC
+303 GGALTYHASGIIENC

-436 EKLDDGLGG
+436 KKLDDGLGG

-501 AKSIYYGED
+501 AKNIYYGED

-579 DGSVAFNK
+579 DGSVVFNK

-669 TGIRLKDLISDGLII
+669 TGIRLKDLIPDGLII

-772 VKWTLRVNNNGPD
+772 VKWTLRVTNNGPD
-785 EATGVVV
+785 EATGVV

-1047 IWAVD
+1047 IWAID

-1089 SNNHDNESVNAVKI
+1089 SNNHDNESVDAVKI

-1162 NPVNGIWDVGN
+1162 NPVNGIGDVGN

-1217 VHVKAAADLSI
+1217 VHVKPAADLSI

-1327 DKSNNHDGASVFVSE
+1327 DKSNNQDGTSVFVSE

-1372 LENLTHLQSLTS
+1372 LENLTHPQSLTS

>member
-377 NTAAVNGGAIN
+377 NTATVNGGAIN
-388 IVAKTVAIGDTEF
+388 IVAKTVAIGGTEF

-436 EKLDDGLGG
+436 KKLDDGLGG

-495 YALPVY
+495 YALPIY

-641 KSSNLIDANYGDIV
+641 KSSNLINANYGDIV

-669 TGIRLKDLISDGLII
+669 TGIRLKDLIPDGLII

-690 NYDKKTGILNID
+690 NYNKKTGILNID
-702 SLNIG
+702 SLNMG

-772 VKWTLRVNNNGPD
+772 VKWTLRVTNNGPD
-785 EATGVVV
+785 EATGVV

-817 NIGTLEMGKS
+817 NIETLESGKS

-837 KTGKITND
+837 KTGKIAND
-845 ANVSGREY
+845 ASVSGKEY

-859 NYDNKSIDVDVCAD
+859 NYDNKSIAVDVCAD
-873 LAIEKLVNDTA
+873 LAIKKLVNDTN

-973 INKSIEVAS
+973 VNKSIEVAQ

-995 APDFG
+995 SPDFG

-1028 GLIFVKSSSTKGS
+1028 GLIFVKSSSTKGN
-1041 YDAKSG
+1041 YDVKSG
-1047 IWAVD
+1047 IWTID
-1052 SLAPETDETLNI
+1052 SLVPETDETLNI

-1089 SNNHDNESVNAVKI
+1089 SNNHDNESVDAVKI

-1148 SVEYISSYLSKGFY
+1148 AVEYISSYLSKGFY

-1173 LNAGEKLQLNIVSK
+1173 LNVGEKLQLNIVSK

-1217 VHVKAAADLSI
+1217 VHVKPAADLSI

-1245 VIEIINNGPD
+1245 VIEITNNGPD

-1290 IDSLVDGEKVRLTI
+1290 IDSLAYGEKVRLTI
-1304 NAAANVCGNFEN
+1304 NAAANVCGKFEN

-1327 DKSNNHDGASVFVSE
+1327 DKSNNQDGTSVFVSE

-1372 LENLTHLQSLTS
+1372 LENLTHPQSLTS

>member
-6 QKHFLIS
+6 QKYFLIS

-47 LENSQNDVV
+47 LENSQNDIVE
-56 GSSEITLNGGK
+56 SSEITLNGGK

-264 FMGNEAIAH
+264 FIGNEAIAH

-436 EKLDDGLGG
+436 KKLDDGLGG

-669 TGIRLKDLISDGLII
+669 TGIRLKDLIPDGLII

-772 VKWTLRVNNNGPD
+772 VKWTLRVTNNGPD
-785 EATGVVV
+785 EATGVV

-873 LAIEKLVNDTA
+873 LAIEKLVNDTT

-973 INKSIEVAS
+973 VNKSIEVAS

-1015 IATNVQVNDLLDD
+1015 IATNVRVNDLLDD

-1047 IWAVD
+1047 IWTID

-1245 VIEIINNGPD
+1245 VIEITNNGPD

-1357 LVLAKN
+1357 LVLVKN

-1372 LENLTHLQSLTS
+1372 LENLTHPQSLTS

-1396 LLLVSMISIGFLPI
+1396 LLLVSMVSIGFLPI

>member
-35 SEVPEVSVCKDN
+35 LEVPEVSVCKDN

-264 FMGNEAIAH
+264 FIGNEAIAH

-377 NTAAVNGGAIN
+377 NTAAVNGGAI
-388 IVAKTVAIGDTEF
+388 
-401 NKNTAHVNGGAIY
+401 Y

-436 EKLDDGLGG
+436 KKLDDGLGG

-495 YALPVY
+495 YALPIY

-641 KSSNLIDANYGDIV
+641 KSSNLINANYGDIV

-669 TGIRLKDLISDGLII
+669 TGIRLKDLIPDGLII

-690 NYDKKTGILNID
+690 NYNKKTGILNID
-702 SLNIG
+702 SLNMG

-756 AVEIL
+756 AVKIL

-772 VKWTLRVNNNGPD
+772 VKWTLRVTNNGPD
-785 EATGVVV
+785 EATGVV

-817 NIGTLEMGKS
+817 NIETLESGKS

-837 KTGKITND
+837 KTGKIAND
-845 ANVSGREY
+845 ASVSGKEY

-859 NYDNKSIDVDVCAD
+859 NYDNKSIAVDVCAD
-873 LAIEKLVNDTA
+873 LAIKKLVNDTN

-973 INKSIEVAS
+973 VNKSIEVAQS
-982 SADLFVKKYVNNT
+982 VDLFVKKYVNNT
-995 APDFG
+995 SPDFG

-1028 GLIFVKSSSTKGS
+1028 GLIFVKSSSTKGN
-1041 YDAKSG
+1041 YDVKSG
-1047 IWAVD
+1047 IWTID

-1125 TIIVSNNGPNMAT
+1125 TIIVSNKGPNMAT

-1217 VHVKAAADLSI
+1217 VHVKPAADLSI

-1245 VIEIINNGPD
+1245 VIEITNNGPD

-1290 IDSLVDGEKVRLTI
+1290 IDSLVNGEKVRLTI
-1304 NAAANVCGNFEN
+1304 NAAANVWGKFEN

-1327 DKSNNHDGASVFVSE
+1327 DKSNNQDGTSVFVSE

-1372 LENLTHLQSLTS
+1372 LENLTHPQSLTS

>member
-351 QNNAPYGGAVQLKGK
+351 QNNAPYGGAVHLKGK

-388 IVAKTVAIGDTEF
+388 IVAKTVAIGGTEF

-436 EKLDDGLGG
+436 KKLDDGLGG

-495 YALPVY
+495 YALPIYV
-501 AKSIYYGED
+501 KSIYYGED

-566 EYNMDILLTVTHE
+566 EYNMDILLTITHE

-641 KSSNLIDANYGDIV
+641 KSSNLINANYGDIV

-669 TGIRLKDLISDGLII
+669 TGIRLKDLIPDGLII

-690 NYDKKTGILNID
+690 NYNKKTGILNID
-702 SLNIG
+702 SLNMG

-719 KTGTFINE
+719 NTGTFINE

-772 VKWTLRVNNNGPD
+772 VKWTLRVTNNGPD
-785 EATGVVV
+785 EATGVV

-817 NIGTLEMGKS
+817 NIETLESGKS

-837 KTGKITND
+837 KTGKIAND
-845 ANVSGREY
+845 ASVSGKEY

-859 NYDNKSIDVDVCAD
+859 NYDNKSIAVDVCAD
-873 LAIEKLVNDTA
+873 LAIKKLVNDTN

-973 INKSIEVAS
+973 VNKSIEVAQ

-995 APDFG
+995 SPDFG

-1028 GLIFVKSSSTKGS
+1028 GLIFVKSSSTKGN
-1041 YDAKSG
+1041 YDVKSG
-1047 IWAVD
+1047 IWTID
-1052 SLAPETDETLNI
+1052 LLAPETDETLNI

-1217 VHVKAAADLSI
+1217 VHVKPAADLSI

-1245 VIEIINNGPD
+1245 VIEITNNGPD

-1290 IDSLVDGEKVRLTI
+1290 IDSLAYGEKVRLTI
-1304 NAAANVCGNFEN
+1304 NAAANACGKFEN

-1327 DKSNNHDGASVFVSE
+1327 DKSNNQDGTSVFVSE

-1363 SLQKSMISK
+1363 SLQKSMVSK
-1372 LENLTHLQSLTS
+1372 LENLTHPQSLTT

>member
-388 IVAKTVAIGDTEF
+388 IVAKTVAIGGTEF

-436 EKLDDGLGG
+436 KKLDDGLGG

-495 YALPVY
+495 YALPIY

-641 KSSNLIDANYGDIV
+641 KSSNLINANYGDIV

-669 TGIRLKDLISDGLII
+669 TGIRLKDLIPDGLII

-690 NYDKKTGILNID
+690 NYNKKTGILNID
-702 SLNIG
+702 SLNMG

-772 VKWTLRVNNNGPD
+772 VKWTLRVTNNGPD
-785 EATGVVV
+785 EATGVV

-817 NIGTLEMGKS
+817 NIETLESGKS

-837 KTGKITND
+837 KTGKIAND
-845 ANVSGREY
+845 ASVSGKEY

-859 NYDNKSIDVDVCAD
+859 NYDNKSIAVDVCAD
-873 LAIEKLVNDTA
+873 LAIKKLVNDTN

-973 INKSIEVAS
+973 VNKSIEVAQ

-995 APDFG
+995 SPDFG
-1000 EIIKWSVVVSNNGPD
+1000 EIIKWSVVVSNNCPD

-1047 IWAVD
+1047 IWTID

-1217 VHVKAAADLSI
+1217 VHVKPAADLSI

-1245 VIEIINNGPD
+1245 VIEITNNGPD

-1290 IDSLVDGEKVRLTI
+1290 IDSLAYGEKVRLTI
-1304 NAAANVCGNFEN
+1304 NAAANACGKLEN

-1327 DKSNNHDGASVFVSE
+1327 DKSNNQDGTSAFVSE

-1372 LENLTHLQSLTS
+1372 LENLTHPQSLTS

>member
-6 QKHFLIS
+6 QKYFLIS

-47 LENSQNDVV
+47 LENSQNDIVE
-56 GSSEITLNGGK
+56 SSEITLNGGK

-78 GDGGTIHLNGYY
+78 GDGGTIYLNGYY

-168 YANHSGGA
+168 CANHSGGA
-176 IYVLSIFNDSGR
+176 IYVLSIFNDSDR

-351 QNNAPYGGAVQLKGK
+351 QNNAPYGGAVHLKGK

-388 IVAKTVAIGDTEF
+388 IVAKTVAIGGTEF

-436 EKLDDGLGG
+436 KKLDDGLGG

-461 NNNVARNGS
+461 NSNVARNGS

-495 YALPVY
+495 YALPIY

-641 KSSNLIDANYGDIV
+641 KSSNLINANYGDIV

-669 TGIRLKDLISDGLII
+669 TGIRLKDLIPDGLII

-690 NYDKKTGILNID
+690 NYNKKTGILNID
-702 SLNIG
+702 SLNMG

-772 VKWTLRVNNNGPD
+772 VKWTLRVTNNGPD
-785 EATGVVV
+785 EATGVV

-817 NIGTLEMGKS
+817 NIETLESGKS
-827 VSIDIVTLVN
+827 VSISIVTLVN
-837 KTGKITND
+837 KTGKIAND

-973 INKSIEVAS
+973 VNKSIEVAQ

-1028 GLIFVKSSSTKGS
+1028 GLIFVKSSSTKGN
-1041 YDAKSG
+1041 YDVKSG
-1047 IWAVD
+1047 IWTID

-1089 SNNHDNESVNAVKI
+1089 SNNHDNESVDAVKI

-1217 VHVKAAADLSI
+1217 VHVKPAADLSI

-1245 VIEIINNGPD
+1245 VIEITNNGPD
-1255 SAENIKVSEL
+1255 SAENINVSEL

-1290 IDSLVDGEKVRLTI
+1290 IDSLAYGEKVRLTI
-1304 NAAANVCGNFEN
+1304 NAAANACGKFEN

-1327 DKSNNHDGASVFVSE
+1327 DKSNNQDGTSVFVSE

-1372 LENLTHLQSLTS
+1372 LENLTHPHSLTS

>member
-641 KSSNLIDANYGDIV
+641 KSSNLINANYGDIV

-669 TGIRLKDLISDGLII
+669 TGIRLKDLIPDGLII

-690 NYDKKTGILNID
+690 NYNKKTGILNID
-702 SLNIG
+702 SLNMG

-772 VKWTLRVNNNGPD
+772 VKWTLRVTNNGPD
-785 EATGVVV
+785 EATGVV

-817 NIGTLEMGKS
+817 NIETLESGKS

-837 KTGKITND
+837 KTGKIAND
-845 ANVSGREY
+845 ASVSGKEY

-859 NYDNKSIDVDVCAD
+859 NYDNKSIAVDVCAD
-873 LAIEKLVNDTA
+873 LAIKKLVNDTN

-973 INKSIEVAS
+973 VNKSIEVAQ

-995 APDFG
+995 SPDFG

-1125 TIIVSNNGPNMAT
+1125 TIIVSNKGPNMAT

-1173 LNAGEKLQLNIVSK
+1173 LNVGEKLQLNIVSK

-1217 VHVKAAADLSI
+1217 VHVKPAADLSI

-1245 VIEIINNGPD
+1245 VIEITNNGPD

-1290 IDSLVDGEKVRLTI
+1290 IDSLVNGEKVRLTI
-1304 NAAANVCGNFEN
+1304 NAAANACGKFEN

-1327 DKSNNHDGASVFVSE
+1327 DKSNNQDGTSVFVSE

-1372 LENLTHLQSLTS
+1372 LENLTHPQSLTS

>member
-6 QKHFLIS
+6 QKYFLIS

-23 SGTAFSADLNET
+23 SGTAFGADLNENL
-35 SEVPEVSVCKDN
+35 EVPEVSVCKDN
-47 LENSQNDVV
+47 LENSQNDIV

-67 FSDIQKAIDNV
+67 FSDIQKAIDDIDN
-78 GDGGTIHLNGYY
+78 GGTIHLNGYY
-90 SAQNNDSVIYVNKNI
+90 SAQNKDSHVYVNKNI
-105 RIAGG
+105 NIVGG
-110 LDTVLDGK
+110 SDTVLDGK

-140 VNGMDVHGGA
+140 VNGMSGHGGA
-150 MIILGKNV
+150 MIVLGKNV
-158 VVENSVFENN
+158 VIKDSVFENN
-168 YANHSGGA
+168 YADYAGAA
-176 IYVLSIFNDSGR
+176 IYVCSIFNDSGK

-221 TQVIGCNFVS
+221 TKVIGCNFVS
-231 NKVKPAT
+231 NKVKPT
-238 NHKSYGGAIQIGR
+238 SNHEAYGGAIQIGR
-251 DEYNLCSYVVNCN
+251 DEYNLCSYVVNCSFIN
-264 FMGNEAIAH
+264 NGAIGRN
-273 DLNNSHGG
+273 LNNSHGG

-289 TYQNCKFINNSADQ
+289 IYQNCRFINNSAGQ
-303 GGALTYHASGIIEDC
+303 GGALTYHASGSIEDC

-335 YMDMDMD
+335 YIDGDME
-342 LKVINCNFE
+342 LIVVNCNFE

-366 NIEIQ
+366 NIEIHK
-371 NSVFNK
+371 SIFNK
-377 NTAAVNGGAIN
+377 NIAAINGGAIN
-388 IVAKTVAIGDTEF
+388 IIAKTVTVDDVEF
-401 NKNTAHVNGGAIY
+401 NKNIANVNGGAIY
-414 INGNKTVIED
+414 INGDKTTIVD
-424 SSFMA
+424 SSFIA

-436 EKLDDGLGG
+436 KKLDDGLGG
-445 AIYINSSS
+445 AIYVNSSS

-461 NNNVARNGS
+461 NNNIARNGS
-470 AIYYDKSGLNCII
+470 AIYYDKSGLNCVI

-495 YALPVY
+495 YALPIC
-501 AKSIYYGED
+501 AKNIYYGDD
-510 CEVSATLFGGNN
+510 CEVSATIFGGNN

-587 TLKSDFKGQ
+587 TLKSDFKGY

-607 RYKISATHFEDTY
+607 RYKVSATHFEDTY
-620 YKYIAN
+620 YKYITN
-626 VTYFSVFPKADLQLN
+626 VTYFSVYPKADLQLN
-641 KSSNLIDANYGDIV
+641 KSSNGIDVNYGDVV
-655 IWTLKITNNGPNVG
+655 IWTLKITNNGPNIG
-669 TGIRLKDLISDGLII
+669 TGIRLKDLISEGLII

-736 WDLKNNNDS
+736 WNLKNNNDS
-745 AGINVNPSADL
+745 ASLNVNPSADL
-756 AVEIL
+756 AIEMG
-761 VNDTNPKFNSL
+761 VNDTTHNFNSL
-772 VKWTLRVNNNGPD
+772 VKWTLNVTNNGPD
-785 EATGVVV
+785 NATDVV

-817 NIGTLEMGKS
+817 NIGTLERGKS

-837 KTGKITND
+837 KTGKIAND

-853 DWNLSN
+853 DWNLTN
-859 NYDNKSIDVDVCAD
+859 NYDNQSIDVEVCAD
-873 LAIEKLVNDTA
+873 LAIEKLVNDTN

-973 INKSIEVAS
+973 VNKSIEVAS

-1047 IWAVD
+1047 IWTID

-1089 SNNHDNESVNAVKI
+1089 SNNQDNESVNAVKI

-1217 VHVKAAADLSI
+1217 VHVKPAADLSI

-1245 VIEIINNGPD
+1245 VIEITNNGPD

-1290 IDSLVDGEKVRLTI
+1290 IDSLVDGEKVGLTI

-1372 LENLTHLQSLTS
+1372 LENLTHPQSLTS

>member
-264 FMGNEAIAH
+264 FMSNEAIAH

-388 IVAKTVAIGDTEF
+388 IVAKTVAIGGTEF

-436 EKLDDGLGG
+436 KKLDDGLGG

-495 YALPVY
+495 YALPIY

-607 RYKISATHFEDTY
+607 RYRISATHFEDTY

-641 KSSNLIDANYGDIV
+641 KSSNLINANYGDIV

-669 TGIRLKDLISDGLII
+669 TGIRLKDLIPDGLII
-684 LSCDDE
+684 LSCDNE

-772 VKWTLRVNNNGPD
+772 VKWTLRVTNNGPD
-785 EATGVVV
+785 EATGVV

-973 INKSIEVAS
+973 VNKSIEVAQ

-995 APDFG
+995 SPDFG

-1028 GLIFVKSSSTKGS
+1028 GLIFVKSSSTKGN
-1041 YDAKSG
+1041 YDVKSG
-1047 IWAVD
+1047 IWTID

-1125 TIIVSNNGPNMAT
+1125 TIIVSNKGPNMAT
-1138 GVIVNDLLPK
+1138 GVTVNDLLPK

-1217 VHVKAAADLSI
+1217 VHVNPAADLSI

-1245 VIEIINNGPD
+1245 VIEITNNGPD

-1290 IDSLVDGEKVRLTI
+1290 IDSLVNGEKVRLTI
-1304 NAAANVCGNFEN
+1304 NAAANACGKFEN

-1327 DKSNNHDGASVFVSE
+1327 DKSNNQDGTSVFVSE

-1372 LENLTHLQSLTS
+1372 LENLTHPQSLTS

>member
-388 IVAKTVAIGDTEF
+388 IVAKTVAIGGTEF

-436 EKLDDGLGG
+436 KKLDDGLGG

-495 YALPVY
+495 YALPIY

-641 KSSNLIDANYGDIV
+641 KSSNLINANYGDIV

-669 TGIRLKDLISDGLII
+669 TGIRLKDLIPDGLII

-690 NYDKKTGILNID
+690 NYNKKTGILNID
-702 SLNIG
+702 SLNMG

-756 AVEIL
+756 AVKIL

-772 VKWTLRVNNNGPD
+772 VKWTLRVTNNGPD
-785 EATGVVV
+785 EATGVV

-817 NIGTLEMGKS
+817 NIETLESGKS

-837 KTGKITND
+837 KTGKIAND
-845 ANVSGREY
+845 ASVSGKEY

-859 NYDNKSIDVDVCAD
+859 NYDNKSIAVDVCAD
-873 LAIEKLVNDTA
+873 LAIKKLVNDTN

-973 INKSIEVAS
+973 VNKSIEVAQ

-995 APDFG
+995 SPDFG

-1028 GLIFVKSSSTKGS
+1028 GLIFVKSSSTKGN
-1041 YDAKSG
+1041 YDVKSG
-1047 IWAVD
+1047 IWTID

-1070 IGKILNFVSVN
+1070 IGKILNFGSVN

-1116 PNYNDLIKW
+1116 PNYDDLIKW

-1217 VHVKAAADLSI
+1217 VHVKPAADLSI

-1245 VIEIINNGPD
+1245 VIEITNNGPD

-1290 IDSLVDGEKVRLTI
+1290 IDSLAYGEKVRLTI
-1304 NAAANVCGNFEN
+1304 NAAANVWGKFEN
-1316 KVAVSSDTFDY
+1316 KVAISSDTFDY
-1327 DKSNNHDGASVFVSE
+1327 DKSNNQDGTSVFVSE

-1372 LENLTHLQSLTS
+1372 LENLTHPQSLTS

>member
-6 QKHFLIS
+6 QKYFLIS

-47 LENSQNDVV
+47 LENSQNDIVE
-56 GSSEITLNGGK
+56 SSEITLNGGK

-264 FMGNEAIAH
+264 FIGNEAIAH

-436 EKLDDGLGG
+436 KKLDDGLGG

-579 DGSVAFNK
+579 DGSVVFNK

-669 TGIRLKDLISDGLII
+669 TGIRLKDLIPDGLII

-772 VKWTLRVNNNGPD
+772 VKWTLRVTNNGPD
-785 EATGVVV
+785 EATGVV

-1047 IWAVD
+1047 IWAID

-1217 VHVKAAADLSI
+1217 VHVKPAADLSI

-1304 NAAANVCGNFEN
+1304 NAAANVCGKFEN

-1372 LENLTHLQSLTS
+1372 LENLTHPQSLTS

>member
-6 QKHFLIS
+6 QKYFLIS

-47 LENSQNDVV
+47 LENSQNDIVE
-56 GSSEITLNGGK
+56 SSEITLNGGK

-78 GDGGTIHLNGYY
+78 GDGGTIYLNGYY

-264 FMGNEAIAH
+264 FIGNEAIAH

-429 NEAIPDV
+429 NEAIPNV
-436 EKLDDGLGG
+436 KKLDDGLGG

-579 DGSVAFNK
+579 DGSVVFNK

-669 TGIRLKDLISDGLII
+669 TGIRLKDLIPDGLII

-690 NYDKKTGILNID
+690 NYNKKTGILNIN

-772 VKWTLRVNNNGPD
+772 VKWTLRVTNNGPD
-785 EATGVVV
+785 EATGVV

-898 NNGPDTATG
+898 NNGPDAATG

-973 INKSIEVAS
+973 VNKSIEVAS

-1015 IATNVQVNDLLDD
+1015 IATNVRVNDLLDD

-1047 IWAVD
+1047 IWTID

-1089 SNNHDNESVNAVKI
+1089 SNNHDNESVDAVKI

-1217 VHVKAAADLSI
+1217 VHVKPAADLSI

-1327 DKSNNHDGASVFVSE
+1327 DKSNNQDGTSVFVSE

-1372 LENLTHLQSLTS
+1372 LENLTHPQSLTS

>member
-1 MFKNK
+1 
-6 QKHFLIS
+6 
-13 VLLMILFLAA
+13 MILFLAA

-377 NTAAVNGGAIN
+377 NTATVNGGAIN
-388 IVAKTVAIGDTEF
+388 IVAKTVAIGGTEF

-436 EKLDDGLGG
+436 KKLDDGLGG

-495 YALPVY
+495 YALPIY

-587 TLKSDFKGQ
+587 SLKSDFKGQ

-607 RYKISATHFEDTY
+607 RYRISATHFEDTY

-641 KSSNLIDANYGDIV
+641 KSSNLINANYGDIV

-669 TGIRLKDLISDGLII
+669 TGIRLKDLIPDGLII

-690 NYDKKTGILNID
+690 NYNKKTGILNID
-702 SLNIG
+702 SLNMG

-772 VKWTLRVNNNGPD
+772 VKWTLRVTNNGPD
-785 EATGVVV
+785 EATGVV

-817 NIGTLEMGKS
+817 NIETLESGKS

-837 KTGKITND
+837 KTGKIAND
-845 ANVSGREY
+845 ASVSGKEY

-859 NYDNKSIDVDVCAD
+859 NYDNKSIAVDVCAD
-873 LAIEKLVNDTA
+873 LAIKKLVNDTN

-927 TWNVGKLL
+927 TWNVGKLF

-973 INKSIEVAS
+973 VNKSIEVAQ

-995 APDFG
+995 SPDFG

-1028 GLIFVKSSSTKGS
+1028 GLIFVKSSSTKGN
-1041 YDAKSG
+1041 YDVKSG
-1047 IWAVD
+1047 IWTID

-1089 SNNHDNESVNAVKI
+1089 SNNHDNESVDAVKI

-1125 TIIVSNNGPNMAT
+1125 TIFVSNNGPNMAT

-1217 VHVKAAADLSI
+1217 VHVKPAADLSI

-1304 NAAANVCGNFEN
+1304 NAAANVCGKFEN

-1327 DKSNNHDGASVFVSE
+1327 DKSNNQDGTSVFVSE

-1372 LENLTHLQSLTS
+1372 LENLTHPQSLTS

>member
-6 QKHFLIS
+6 QKYFLIS

-23 SGTAFSADLNET
+23 SGTSFGADLNENL
-35 SEVPEVSVCKDN
+35 EVLEVSVCKDN
-47 LENSQNDVV
+47 LENSQNDIV

-67 FSDIQKAIDNV
+67 FSDIQKAIDDIDN
-78 GDGGTIHLNGYY
+78 GGTIHLNGYY
-90 SAQNNDSVIYVNKNI
+90 SAQNKDSHVYVNKNI
-105 RIAGG
+105 NIVGG
-110 LDTVLDGK
+110 SDTVLDGK

-140 VNGMDVHGGA
+140 VNGMSGHGGA
-150 MIILGKNV
+150 MIVLGKNV
-158 VVENSVFENN
+158 VIKDSVFENN
-168 YANHSGGA
+168 YADYAGAA
-176 IYVLSIFNDSGR
+176 IYVCSIFNDSGK

-221 TQVIGCNFVS
+221 TKVIGCNFVS
-231 NKVKPAT
+231 NKVKPT
-238 NHKSYGGAIQIGR
+238 SNHEAYGGAIQIGR
-251 DEYNLCSYVVNCN
+251 DEYNLCSYVVNCSFIN
-264 FMGNEAIAH
+264 NGAIGRN
-273 DLNNSHGG
+273 LNNSHGG

-289 TYQNCKFINNSADQ
+289 IYQNCKFINNSAGQ
-303 GGALTYHASGIIEDC
+303 GGALTYHASGSIEDC

-335 YMDMDMD
+335 YIDGDME
-342 LKVINCNFE
+342 LIVVNCNFE

-366 NIEIQ
+366 NIEIHK
-371 NSVFNK
+371 SIFNK
-377 NTAAVNGGAIN
+377 NIAAINGGAIN
-388 IVAKTVAIGDTEF
+388 IIAKTVTVDDVEF
-401 NKNTAHVNGGAIY
+401 NKNIANVNGGAIY
-414 INGNKTVIED
+414 INGDKTTIVD
-424 SSFMA
+424 SSFIA
-429 NEAIPDV
+429 NEAIPDAK
-436 EKLDDGLGG
+436 KLDDGLGG
-445 AIYINSSS
+445 AIYVNSSS

-461 NNNVARNGS
+461 NNNIARNGS
-470 AIYYDKSGLNCII
+470 AIYYDKSGLNCVI

-495 YALPVY
+495 YALPIC
-501 AKSIYYGED
+501 AKNIYYGDD
-510 CEVSATLFGGNN
+510 CEVSATIFGGNN

-579 DGSVAFNK
+579 EGSVAFNK
-587 TLKSDFKGQ
+587 TLKSDFKGY

-607 RYKISATHFEDTY
+607 RYKVSATHFEDTY
-620 YKYIAN
+620 YKYITN

-641 KSSNLIDANYGDIV
+641 KSSNGIDVNYGDVV
-655 IWTLKITNNGPNVG
+655 IWTLKITNNGPNIG
-669 TGIRLKDLISDGLII
+669 TGIRLKDLISEGLII

-772 VKWTLRVNNNGPD
+772 VKWTLRVTNNGPD
-785 EATGVVV
+785 EATGVV

-817 NIGTLEMGKS
+817 NIETLESGKS

-837 KTGKITND
+837 KTGKIAND
-845 ANVSGREY
+845 ASVSGKEY

-859 NYDNKSIDVDVCAD
+859 NYDNKFIAVDVCAD
-873 LAIEKLVNDTA
+873 LAIKKLVNDTN

-973 INKSIEVAS
+973 VNKSIEVAQ

-995 APDFG
+995 SPDFG

-1028 GLIFVKSSSTKGS
+1028 GLIFVKSSSTKGN
-1041 YDAKSG
+1041 YDVKSG
-1047 IWAVD
+1047 IWTID

-1070 IGKILNFVSVN
+1070 IGKILNFGSVN

-1217 VHVKAAADLSI
+1217 VHVKPAADLSI

-1245 VIEIINNGPD
+1245 VIEITNNGPD

-1290 IDSLVDGEKVRLTI
+1290 IDSLAYGEKVRLTI
-1304 NAAANVCGNFEN
+1304 NAAANACGKFEN

-1327 DKSNNHDGASVFVSE
+1327 DKSNNKDGTSVFVSE

-1363 SLQKSMISK
+1363 SLQKSMVSK
-1372 LENLTHLQSLTS
+1372 LENLTHPQSLTT

>member
-1 MFKNK
+1 
-6 QKHFLIS
+6 
-13 VLLMILFLAA
+13 MILFLAA
-23 SGTAFSADLNET
+23 SGTAFGVDLNENL
-35 SEVPEVSVCKDN
+35 EVLEVSVCKDN
-47 LENSQNDVV
+47 LENSQNDIV

-67 FSDIQKAIDNV
+67 FSDIQKAIDDIDN
-78 GDGGTIHLNGYY
+78 GGTIHLNGYY
-90 SAQNNDSVIYVNKNI
+90 SAQNKDSHVYVNKNI
-105 RIAGG
+105 NIVGG
-110 LDTVLDGK
+110 SDTVLDGK

-140 VNGMDVHGGA
+140 VNGMSGHGGA
-150 MIILGKNV
+150 MIVLGKNV
-158 VVENSVFENN
+158 VIKDSVFENN
-168 YANHSGGA
+168 YADYAGAA
-176 IYVLSIFNDSGR
+176 IYVCSIFNDSGK

-221 TQVIGCNFVS
+221 TKVIGCNFVS
-231 NKVKPAT
+231 NKVKPT
-238 NHKSYGGAIQIGR
+238 SNHEAYGGAIQIGR
-251 DEYNLCSYVVNCN
+251 DEYNLCSYVVNCSFIN
-264 FMGNEAIAH
+264 NGAIGRN
-273 DLNNSHGG
+273 LNNSHGG

-289 TYQNCKFINNSADQ
+289 IYQNCKFINNSAGQ
-303 GGALTYHASGIIEDC
+303 GGALTYHASGSIEDC

-335 YMDMDMD
+335 YIDGDME
-342 LKVINCNFE
+342 LIVVNCNFE

-366 NIEIQ
+366 NIEIHK
-371 NSVFNK
+371 SIFNK
-377 NTAAVNGGAIN
+377 NIAAINGGAIN
-388 IVAKTVAIGDTEF
+388 IIAKTVTVDDVEF
-401 NKNTAHVNGGAIY
+401 NKNIANVNGGAIY
-414 INGNKTVIED
+414 INGDKTTIVD
-424 SSFMA
+424 SSFIA
-429 NEAIPDV
+429 NEAIPDAK
-436 EKLDDGLGG
+436 KLDDGLGG

-495 YALPVY
+495 YALPIY

-579 DGSVAFNK
+579 EGSVAFNK
-587 TLKSDFKGQ
+587 TLKSDFKGY

-607 RYKISATHFEDTY
+607 RYKVSATHFEDTY
-620 YKYIAN
+620 YKYITN
-626 VTYFSVFPKADLQLN
+626 VTYFSVYPKADLQLN
-641 KSSNLIDANYGDIV
+641 KSSNGIDVNYGDVV
-655 IWTLKITNNGPNVG
+655 IWTLKITNNGPNIG
-669 TGIRLKDLISDGLII
+669 TGIRLKDLISEGLII

-690 NYDKKTGILNID
+690 NYNKKTGILNID
-702 SLNIG
+702 SLNMG

-772 VKWTLRVNNNGPD
+772 VKWTLRVTNNGPD
-785 EATGVVV
+785 EATGVV

-811 VKSGLW
+811 VKSELW
-817 NIGTLEMGKS
+817 NIGTLERGKS

-845 ANVSGREY
+845 ASVSGREY
-853 DWNLSN
+853 DWNLTN
-859 NYDNKSIDVDVCAD
+859 NYDNQSIDVEVCAD
-873 LAIEKLVNDTA
+873 LAIEKLVNDTN

-927 TWNVGKLL
+927 RWNVGKLI

-973 INKSIEVAS
+973 VNKSIEVAQ

-1015 IATNVQVNDLLDD
+1015 IVTNVQVNDLLDD
-1028 GLIFVKSSSTKGS
+1028 GLIFVKSSSTKGN
-1041 YDAKSG
+1041 YDVKSG
-1047 IWAVD
+1047 IWTID

-1089 SNNHDNESVNAVKI
+1089 SNNYDNKSVDAVKI

-1245 VIEIINNGPD
+1245 VIEITNNGPD

-1278 KGNFNNTNNVLT
+1278 KGNFNNESNVLT
-1290 IDSLVDGEKVRLTI
+1290 IDSLVNGEKVRLTI
-1304 NAAANVCGNFEN
+1304 NAAANACGKFEN

-1327 DKSNNHDGASVFVSE
+1327 DKSNNQDGTSVFVSE

-1347 IENPVNDTYL
+1347 IEDPVNDTYL

-1363 SLQKSMISK
+1363 SLQKSMVSK
-1372 LENLTHLQSLTS
+1372 LKNLTHPQSLTS

>member
-264 FMGNEAIAH
+264 FMSNEAIAH

-388 IVAKTVAIGDTEF
+388 IVAKTVAIGGTEF

-436 EKLDDGLGG
+436 KKLDDGLGG

-495 YALPVY
+495 YALPIY

-607 RYKISATHFEDTY
+607 RYRISATHFEDTY

-641 KSSNLIDANYGDIV
+641 KSSNLINANYGDIV

-669 TGIRLKDLISDGLII
+669 TGIRLKDLIPDGLII

-690 NYDKKTGILNID
+690 NYNKKTGILNID
-702 SLNIG
+702 SLNMG

-772 VKWTLRVNNNGPD
+772 VKWTLRVTNNGPD
-785 EATGVVV
+785 EATGVV

-817 NIGTLEMGKS
+817 NIETLESGKS

-837 KTGKITND
+837 KTGKIAND
-845 ANVSGREY
+845 ASVSGKEY

-859 NYDNKSIDVDVCAD
+859 NYDNKSIAVDVCAD
-873 LAIEKLVNDTA
+873 LAIKKLVNDTN

-973 INKSIEVAS
+973 VNKSIEVAQ

-995 APDFG
+995 SPDFG

-1028 GLIFVKSSSTKGS
+1028 GLIFVKSSSTKGN
-1041 YDAKSG
+1041 YDVKSG
-1047 IWAVD
+1047 IWTID

-1173 LNAGEKLQLNIVSK
+1173 LNVGEKLQLNIVSK

-1212 HFEKS
+1212 HFKKS
-1217 VHVKAAADLSI
+1217 VHVKPAADLSI

-1245 VIEIINNGPD
+1245 VIEITNNGPD

-1290 IDSLVDGEKVRLTI
+1290 IDSLMNGEKVRLTI
-1304 NAAANVCGNFEN
+1304 NAAANACGKFEN

-1327 DKSNNHDGASVFVSE
+1327 DKSNNQDGTSVFVSE

-1363 SLQKSMISK
+1363 SLQKSMVSK
-1372 LENLTHLQSLTS
+1372 LENLTHPQSLTS

>member
-23 SGTAFSADLNET
+23 LGTAFSADLNET

-47 LENSQNDVV
+47 LENSQNDIV

-67 FSDIQKAIDNV
+67 FSDIQKAIDDIDN
-78 GDGGTIHLNGYY
+78 GGTIHLNGYY
-90 SAQNNDSVIYVNKNI
+90 SAQNKDSHVYVNKNI
-105 RIAGG
+105 NIVGG
-110 LDTVLDGK
+110 SDTVLDGK

-140 VNGMDVHGGA
+140 VNGMSGHGGA
-150 MIILGKNV
+150 MIVLGKNV
-158 VVENSVFENN
+158 VIKDSVFENN
-168 YANHSGGA
+168 YADYAGAA
-176 IYVLSIFNDSGR
+176 IYVCSIFNDSGK

-221 TQVIGCNFVS
+221 TKVIGCNFVS
-231 NKVKPAT
+231 NKVKPT
-238 NHKSYGGAIQIGR
+238 SNHEAYGGAIQIGR
-251 DEYNLCSYVVNCN
+251 DEYNLCSYVVNCSFIN
-264 FMGNEAIAH
+264 NGAIGRN
-273 DLNNSHGG
+273 LNNSHGG

-289 TYQNCKFINNSADQ
+289 IYQNCKFINNSAGQ
-303 GGALTYHASGIIEDC
+303 GGALTYHASGSIEDC

-335 YMDMDMD
+335 YIDGDME
-342 LKVINCNFE
+342 LIVVNCNFE

-366 NIEIQ
+366 NIEIHK
-371 NSVFNK
+371 SIFNK
-377 NTAAVNGGAIN
+377 NIAAINGGAIN
-388 IVAKTVAIGDTEF
+388 IIAKTVTVDDVEF
-401 NKNTAHVNGGAIY
+401 NKNIANVNGGAIY
-414 INGNKTVIED
+414 INGDKTTIVD
-424 SSFMA
+424 SSFIA
-429 NEAIPDV
+429 NEAIPDAK
-436 EKLDDGLGG
+436 KLDDGLGG
-445 AIYINSSS
+445 AIYVNSSS

-461 NNNVARNGS
+461 NNNIARNGS
-470 AIYYDKSGLNCII
+470 AIYYDKSGLNCVI

-495 YALPVY
+495 YALPIC
-501 AKSIYYGED
+501 AKNIYYGDD
-510 CEVSATLFGGNN
+510 CEVSATIFGGNN

-607 RYKISATHFEDTY
+607 RYKVSATHFEDTY

-641 KSSNLIDANYGDIV
+641 KSSNGIDVNYGDIV

-669 TGIRLKDLISDGLII
+669 TGIRLKDLIPDGLII

-690 NYDKKTGILNID
+690 NYNKKTGILNID
-702 SLNIG
+702 SLNMG

-772 VKWTLRVNNNGPD
+772 VKWTLRVTNNGPD
-785 EATGVVV
+785 EATGVV

-811 VKSGLW
+811 VKSELW
-817 NIGTLEMGKS
+817 NIGTLERGKS

-845 ANVSGREY
+845 ASVSGREY
-853 DWNLSN
+853 DWNLTN
-859 NYDNKSIDVDVCAD
+859 NYDNQSIDVEVCAD
-873 LAIEKLVNDTA
+873 LAIEKLVNDTN

-973 INKSIEVAS
+973 VNKSIEVAQ
-982 SADLFVKKYVNNT
+982 SADLFVKKYVNHT
-995 APDFG
+995 SPDFG

-1015 IATNVQVNDLLDD
+1015 IATTVQVNDLLDD
-1028 GLIFVKSSSTKGS
+1028 GLIFVKSSSTKGN
-1041 YDAKSG
+1041 YDVKSG
-1047 IWAVD
+1047 IWTID

-1138 GVIVNDLLPK
+1138 GVIVDDLLPK

-1217 VHVKAAADLSI
+1217 VHVKPAADLSI

-1245 VIEIINNGPD
+1245 VIEITNNGPD

-1290 IDSLVDGEKVRLTI
+1290 IDSLVNGEKVRLTI
-1304 NAAANVCGNFEN
+1304 NAAANACGKFEN

-1327 DKSNNHDGASVFVSE
+1327 DKSNNQDGTSVFVSE

-1347 IENPVNDTYL
+1347 IEDPVNDTYL

-1363 SLQKSMISK
+1363 SLQKSMVSK
-1372 LENLTHLQSLTS
+1372 LKNLTHPQSLTS

>member
-388 IVAKTVAIGDTEF
+388 IVAKTVAIGGIEF

-414 INGNKTVIED
+414 INGNKTAIED

-436 EKLDDGLGG
+436 KKLDDGLGG

-495 YALPVY
+495 YALPIY

-579 DGSVAFNK
+579 DGSVVFNK

-669 TGIRLKDLISDGLII
+669 TGIRLKDLIPDGLII

-772 VKWTLRVNNNGPD
+772 VKWTLRVTNNGPD
-785 EATGVVV
+785 EATGVV

-837 KTGKITND
+837 KTGKIAND
-845 ANVSGREY
+845 ANVSGKEY

-859 NYDNKSIDVDVCAD
+859 NYDNQSIDVEVCAD
-873 LAIEKLVNDTA
+873 LAIEKLVNDTN

-1028 GLIFVKSSSTKGS
+1028 GLIFVKSSSTKGN
-1041 YDAKSG
+1041 YDVKSG
-1047 IWAVD
+1047 IWTID

-1217 VHVKAAADLSI
+1217 VHVKTAADLSI

-1245 VIEIINNGPD
+1245 VIEITNNGPD

-1290 IDSLVDGEKVRLTI
+1290 IDSLAYGEKVRLTI
-1304 NAAANVCGNFEN
+1304 NAAANVWGKFEN

-1327 DKSNNHDGASVFVSE
+1327 DKSNNQDGTSVFVSE

-1363 SLQKSMISK
+1363 SLQKSMVSK
-1372 LENLTHLQSLTS
+1372 LENLTHPQSLTS
-1384 IELPKTG
+1384 IGLPKTG